1 MSKEFTKYN
10 EIPQVTYSNPYECLG
25 DNTAETRRFLRCRPK
40 IERGRYNGEFAYIG
54 RLRDNP
60 NKFVIIRYNVMGL
73 FVELLS
79 SGTEIDIELKHD
91 NKNVIPHISSALTK
105 TIKEINKIQRGKN
118 YLTVREFKSIV
129 KKLRNTYYEVDQ
141 LNNYDN
147 AHIFNFL
154 KSIKNDEKV
163 KGYIFVKEP

>member
-1 MSKEFTKYN
+1 MSKEFIKEN
-10 EIPQVTYSNPYECLG
+10 NISKVIYSNPYECLG

-60 NKFVIIRYNVMGL
+60 NKFVIVRYNIMGL

-79 SGTEIDIELKHD
+79 SGTEIDIDLKY
-91 NKNVIPHISSALTK
+91 NNRNVAPHVSSILTK
-105 TIKEINKIQRGKN
+105 TIKTINKIQREKN
-118 YLTVREFKSIV
+118 YLTAREFKSIV
-129 KKLRNTYYEVDQ
+129 KNLCNTYYEVDQ
-141 LNNYDN
+141 LNEYDN
-147 AHIFNFL
+147 AHIFNLL